1 MATTGDVVLVYLEDQ
16 PVFFAR
22 VEDILPDHK
31 KDWYHIKLLVL
42 QVPMQTVTWIL
53 RDAYING
60 SEFTMGGKRMRLE
73 KVEAPAEDQPQ
84 DQPHDPPGEQ
94 KDPNAREDRE
104 SPESGDSESGEK
116 TGPGR
121 VISFPPRKPEK

>member
-1 MATTGDVVLVYLEDQ
+1 MATINDIVLVHLEDQ

-22 VEDILPDHK
+22 IEDILPDHK
-31 KDWYHIKLLVL
+31 KDWFHVKLLVL

-53 RDAYING
+53 REAYING

-73 KVEAPAEDQPQ
+73 EVVAPAEAPEESPEDQEDLN
-84 DQPHDPPGEQ
+84 DQ
-94 KDPNAREDRE
+94 EDQE
-104 SPESGDSESGEK
+104 APETPESGDSESEKK
-116 TGPGR
+116 TGPGQ

>member
-22 VEDILPDHK
+22 IEDILPDHK
-31 KDWYHIKLLVL
+31 KDWFHVKLLVL

-53 RDAYING
+53 REAYING

-73 KVEAPAEDQPQ
+73 EVVAPAEAPEDQ
-84 DQPHDPPGEQ
+84 E
-94 KDPNAREDRE
+94 DPNDQEDSE
-104 SPESGDSESGEK
+104 TPKSGDSESEK
-116 TGPGR
+116 KSGPGR

>member
-22 VEDILPDHK
+22 IEDILPDHK
-31 KDWYHIKLLVL
+31 KDWYHIKLLIL

-73 KVEAPAEDQPQ
+73 KVEAPAEDPLRDETQEQ
-84 DQPHDPPGEQ
+84 TEEQ
-94 KDPNAREDRE
+94 KDSNDQADRK
-104 SPESGDSESGEK
+104 SPESDDSESEK
-116 TGPGR
+116 STGPGR
-121 VISFPPRKPEK
+121 VISFPPRKPEN

>member
-1 MATTGDVVLVYLEDQ
+1 MATIGDVVLVHLEDQ

-22 VEDILPDHK
+22 IEDILPDHK
-31 KDWYHIKLLVL
+31 KDWFHVKLLVL

-53 RDAYING
+53 REAYING

-73 KVEAPAEDQPQ
+73 EVVAPAEAPEDQ
-84 DQPHDPPGEQ
+84 E
-94 KDPNAREDRE
+94 DPNDQED
-104 SPESGDSESGEK
+104 PETPKSDDSESEK
-116 TGPGR
+116 KSGPGR

>member
-1 MATTGDVVLVYLEDQ
+1 MATIGDVVLVHLEDQ

-22 VEDILPDHK
+22 IEDILPDHK
-31 KDWYHIKLLVL
+31 KDWFHVKLLVL

-53 RDAYING
+53 REAYFNG

-73 KVEAPAEDQPQ
+73 KVEAPAEDTENP
-84 DQPHDPPGEQ
+84 DEL
-94 KDPNAREDRE
+94 NAREDRE
-104 SPESGDSESGEK
+104 TPESNDSGSEKK
-116 TGPGR
+116 TGPGQ